1 MDRNTALNMVA
12 IQEAAAQDE
21 DYRKLLEEYRERNV
35 QMLRLLRFLPQKQ
48 AEILEDY
55 LGLVAEMHR
64 RLLELACQS

>member
-64 RLLELACQS
+64 RLLELACQ

>member
-1 MDRNTALNMVA
+1 MKKETAQRIFD
-12 IQEAAAQDE
+12 IQEAAARDE

-35 QMLRLLRFLPQKQ
+35 QMLRLLRNLPREQ

-64 RLLELACQS
+64 RLLELACQ

>member
-35 QMLRLLRFLPQKQ
+35 QMLRLLRLLPQKQ

-64 RLLELACQS
+64 RLLELACQ

>member
-1 MDRNTALNMVA
+1 MKKETAQRIFD
-12 IQEAAAQDE
+12 IQEAAARDE

-35 QMLRLLRFLPQKQ
+35 QMLRLLRNLPREQ

>member
-1 MDRNTALNMVA
+1 MKKETAQRIFE
-12 IQEAAAQDE
+12 IQEAAARDE

-35 QMLRLLRFLPQKQ
+35 QMLRLLRNLPREQ